1 MSQKQRRS
9 GQLAKAA
16 HSMQVGQARS
26 LDALAE
32 FETFREMYAPEIR
45 RDLMNGLTDKQIL
58 EKYKPLV
65 AARMVQTAVA
75 GDAKDAIS
83 AGREIYNRLEG
94 TPAAKVDI
102 THKLERLKD
111 NELDALLESELNK
124 LEAIEATVI
133 SVQEAADEEPPKEE

>member
-111 NELDALLESELNK
+111 AELDALLESELNK
-124 LEAIEATVI
+124 LESIEATAI
-133 SVQEAADEEPPKEE
+133 SVEDVTNDDEESKD